1 MAFVE
6 LNNPGKKVLLMGNEA
21 IARGALEA
29 GVNFCSGYPGNPASE
44 VIEALSKAAE
54 KFGVYVEWSV
64 NEIVALEAAGAAA
77 AAGLRSL
84 TAMKNLGA
92 DVCSDF
98 LMTVNLSGTKGG
110 FVLVTGD
117 DPFAHSTTT
126 ELDTRNYAR
135 FADIPL
141 FEPSTAQEAKDMT
154 KFALDLSEEIGVICM
169 VRTVTRLSHS
179 RGVVTL
185 GPISEEKRVA
195 SFSSEEM

>member
-1 MAFVE
+1 MHGTDVYE
-6 LNNPGKKVLLMGNEA
+6 SKKRVLLMGDEA

-29 GVNFCSGYPGNPASE
+29 GVNFCTGYPGNPASE
-44 VIEALSKAAE
+44 IIETLAKAAE

-77 AAGLRSL
+77 ASGLRALS
-84 TAMKNLGA
+84 AMKNLGA

-117 DPFAHSTTT
+117 DPLAHSTTT

-135 FADIPL
+135 LADIPL
-141 FEPSTAQEAKDMT
+141 LEPATVQEAKDMT
-154 KFALDLSEEIGVICM
+154 KFAFNLSQE
-169 VRTVTRLSHS
+169 
-179 RGVVTL
+179 L
-185 GPISEEKRVA
+185 GPNMHA
-195 SFSSEEM
+195 ANGD